1 MKRLRGLIPILEWLP
16 NYNSSRFKG
25 DFIAGITVSII
36 LIPQGIAYA
45 LIAGLPPI
53 YGLYCAL
60 VPQLVYA
67 IFGSSRQVA
76 IGPVAMDS
84 LIVAT
89 GVSTLALAGSD
100 SYIAIA
106 ILLAFMVGTIQ
117 FLLGVFRLGFIVNF
131 LSKPVISGFTSAVA
145 LTIGINQFRNLFG
158 VDFVQS
164 DQINYSV
171 KKNK

>member
-1 MKRLRGLIPILEWLP
+1 MKLLKQLIPILEWLP
-16 NYNSSRFKG
+16 NYKSSQFRG
-25 DFIAGITVSII
+25 DFIAGITVAIV

-60 VPQLVYA
+60 MPQVMYA

-89 GVSTLALAGSD
+89 GVSTLALAGSE

-106 ILLAFMVGTIQ
+106 ILLALMVGVIQ
-117 FLLGVFRLGFIVNF
+117 FILGIFSLGFIVNF
-131 LSKPVISGFTSAVA
+131 LGCPNSCKT
-145 LTIGINQFRNLFG
+145 
-158 VDFVQS
+158 
-164 DQINYSV
+164 
-171 KKNK
+171 